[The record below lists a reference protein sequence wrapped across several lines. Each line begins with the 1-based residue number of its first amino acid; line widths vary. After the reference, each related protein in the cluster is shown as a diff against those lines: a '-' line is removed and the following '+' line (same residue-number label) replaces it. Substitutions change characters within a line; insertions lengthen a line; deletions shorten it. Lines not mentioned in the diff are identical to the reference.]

1 MANRNPKQSL
11 DGRVTRAAEAAL
23 VRRKSVTAIDV
34 LCGMGLLEVAKLELW
49 RKGQVEYLE
58 RVIRGSL
65 SRISSAM
72 ASFRRWA
79 REKGLK
85 PSETVYLRKAS
96 GRKQPL
102 RFSKSGDPAIEKNY
116 RTHYVAPAAPERK
129 PKAPA
134 KRPVRT
140 DRLVIHKLVSAEDCS
155 ECGAEME
162 EGDLLAKEGEMLL
175 CLACA
180 GLDDLEFLPAGDLAL
195 TRRTAKYSKRT
206 AVVVRFS
213 QTRKRYER
221 QGILAELDAIYKAEQ
236 ECLEDAGERASARV
250 RAAARRREEDRR
262 LTIQMAKKIT
272 VLFPGC
278 PTPEAI
284 AQHTA
289 RRGSGRVGRTE
300 AGRNLREEA
309 LTAAVVAAIRHQ
321 HTGYDELL
329 ARGVDRETA
338 RRKVQDKIDNVLE
351 QWRRGRKPTVR
362 RPRA

>member
-23 VRRKSVTAIDV
+23 ARRKFVTAIDV
-34 LCGMGLLEVAKLELW
+34 LCGMGLLEVAKLDLW

-58 RVIRGSL
+58 RVIQGSL
-65 SRISSAM
+65 ARISRAM

-85 PSETVYLRKAS
+85 PSETVYLRKTR
-96 GRKQPL
+96 GRKLPL

-116 RTHYVAPAAPERK
+116 RTHYVAPAPTKRK
-129 PKAPA
+129 PKAPGR
-134 KRPVRT
+134 KPVRT
-140 DRLVIHKLVSAEDCS
+140 AVIYKLVEAEECS

-162 EGDLLAKEGEMLL
+162 EGDLLSKEADMPL

-180 GLDDLEFLPAGDLAL
+180 GLDDLEFLPAGNVAL

-206 AVVVRFS
+206 AAVVRFS
-213 QTRKRYER
+213 RTRKRYER

-236 ECLEDAGERASARV
+236 ECLEDSGERASARV
-250 RAAARRREEDRR
+250 RAAARRREDDRR

-284 AQHTA
+284 AEHTA

-300 AGRNLREEA
+300 AGRNLREDA

-338 RRKVQDKIDNVLE
+338 RRKVQDKIDKVLE
-351 QWRRGRKPTVR
+351 QWRRGRKSTV
-362 RPRA
+362 PKIRA